1 MCLYKEMNQAE
12 LEAELSKLNKE
23 YIKFQNMQL
32 NLNMSRGKPCPDQL
46 ELSSDMIEKINY
58 SQLAKTD
65 SGIDT
70 RNYGELTGIPEA
82 KKLFASILN
91 VPDDM
96 IIVGGNSSLNLMYNY
111 VDMAM
116 QFGLLGNTPWN
127 KLDNVKFLCPVP
139 GYDRHFAICE
149 LFNIEMINIEM
160 TEDGPNMNQVKQLAE
175 SDTSVKGI
183 WCVPKYSN
191 PSGVTYSNDV
201 VKQFAKLKPAAHDF
215 RILWDNAYVIHH
227 LSEDHDSL
235 LNIFDQCKKFNSEN
249 MVIEFCS
256 TSKVTF
262 PGAGI
267 SALAASKSN
276 IKDIIK
282 IMSKQT
288 IGHDKINQLR
298 HCIFFNTTE
307 KLKKHMEAHAKILKP
322 KFDLVVNKL
331 NDQIAP
337 LNIGKWTNPKGGYFI
352 SFNSLE
358 GCGKRIYELC
368 KQAGV
373 VLTNIGATFPYSQDP
388 ENSNIRIAPT
398 FPSTD
403 ELSKAMDVFCLCVK
417 IASVEKFLSNIS
429 GKTN

>member
-1 MCLYKEMNQAE
+1 MCLYKNMSKEK
-12 LEAELSKLNKE
+12 LETELSKLNKE
-23 YIKFQNMQL
+23 YIEFQNMKL
-32 NLNMSRGKPCPDQL
+32 KLNMARGKPCPDQL
-46 ELSSDMIEKINY
+46 ELSSNIIEKINY
-58 SQLAKTD
+58 SQLAKTG

-82 KKLFASILN
+82 KKLFSSILN

-160 TEDGPNMNQVKQLAE
+160 TEYGPNMNQVKQLVE
-175 SDTSVKGI
+175 SDPSIKGI

-191 PSGVTYSNDV
+191 PSGITYSDDV
-201 VKQFAKLKPAAHDF
+201 VMQFASLKPAAPDF

-227 LSEDHDSL
+227 LSENHDSL
-235 LNIFDQCKKFNSEN
+235 LNIFDECKKTYSED

-267 SALAASKSN
+267 SALAASESN

-282 IMSKQT
+282 VMSKQT
-288 IGHDKINQLR
+288 IGYDKINQLR
-298 HCIFFNTTE
+298 HCIFFNSSE
-307 KLKKHMEAHAKILKP
+307 KLIKHMEAHAKILKP
-322 KFDLVVNKL
+322 KFDLVINKL
-331 NDQIAP
+331 NSQIAP
-337 LNIGKWTNPKGGYFI
+337 LNIGKWTTPKGGYFI
-352 SFNSLE
+352 SFDSLN

-373 VLTNIGATFPYSQDP
+373 ILTNVGATFPYNLDP
-388 ENSNIRIAPT
+388 NNSNIRIAPT
-398 FPSTD
+398 FPSID

-417 IASVEKFLSNIS
+417 IASIEKFLSKFCD
-429 GKTN
+429 KTN